1 MVVSCRICSVHLS
14 IVPAFLTNT
23 CSAYMIRFRFFFISN
38 RCPTYIIHGTEDEIV
53 PYYHG
58 EGLFNALPDTSKA
71 VPFWANGAGHNN
83 IEMEMPTAYIKRLM
97 QFIRQCD
104 RLNYPAGGEL
114 LRTRAFSSG
123 SHGSSTSKRG
133 SSSSS
138 SSEQDMMMD
147 SATMIN
153 HANRSSKYTRQMS
166 MPNMPASS
174 TKQRKKKGALVRAS
188 STAVETSSSTKSNRR
203 QGGRSHRKSNSIDKQ
218 QQQKM
223 SKYHYQS
230 QQQHRSV
237 RDQYPSV
244 ETNLSTDAAMCGIQP
259 PEESKYHTSY
269 SHQQQPRLV

>member
-1 MVVSCRICSVHLS
+1 ML
-14 IVPAFLTNT
+14 
-23 CSAYMIRFRFFFISN
+23 FRFFFITH

-104 RLNYPAGGEL
+104 RLNYPAGGVL
-114 LRTRAFSSG
+114 INRTRAFSSG

-138 SSEQDMMMD
+138 SSEQEMMMD
-147 SATMIN
+147 SATMLN

-174 TKQRKKKGALVRAS
+174 TKQRKKKGALARAS
-188 STAVETSSSTKSNRR
+188 STAMETSSTKSNRR
-203 QGGRSHRKSNSIDKQ
+203 QGRSHRKSNSIDKQ

-230 QQQHRSV
+230 QQQQHRSV